1 MNDIENKY
9 YLAIENKTNNYFP
22 LNLLDFKIFNKTSNK
37 IEEID
42 SLTLKY
48 TKKEIMEAIKEANLL
63 EIDYDMPLVI
73 IYVEK
78 EKTRKVEALTKDN
91 SFDMWNNLKENYQDK
106 NYCNKIINFLNKKIT
121 EDTLNTLKNN
131 KGQEMFLKII
141 SELPYLTERKLYFYL
156 YEN

>member
-1 MNDIENKY
+1 MENKY
-9 YLAIENKTNNYFP
+9 YLAIETKPNNYFP
-22 LNLLDFKIFNKTSNK
+22 LNLLDIKLFNKTSNK

-42 SLTLKY
+42 SLTLKH

-91 SFDMWNNLKENYQDK
+91 NFDMWESLKENYRDK
-106 NYCNKIINFLNKKIT
+106 NYCNKIINFLNTKISD
-121 EDTLNTLKNN
+121 DTLNILKNN
-131 KGQEMFLKII
+131 KGQEEFLKII
-141 SELPYLTERKLYFYL
+141 SELPYFTERKLYFYL

>member
-1 MNDIENKY
+1 MENKY
-9 YLAIENKTNNYFP
+9 YLAIETKPNNYFP
-22 LNLLDFKIFNKTSNK
+22 LNLLDIKLFNKTSNK

-48 TKKEIMEAIKEANLL
+48 TKREIMEAIKEANLL

-91 SFDMWNNLKENYQDK
+91 SFDMWESLKENYQDK
-106 NYCNKIINFLNKKIT
+106 NYCNKIINFLNNKISD
-121 EDTLNTLKNN
+121 DTLNILKNN
-131 KGQEMFLKII
+131 KGQEEFLKII
-141 SELPYLTERKLYFYL
+141 SELPYFTERKLYFYL
-156 YEN
+156 YES

>member
-1 MNDIENKY
+1 MENKY
-9 YLAIENKTNNYFP
+9 YLAIETKPNNYFP
-22 LNLLDFKIFNKTSNK
+22 LNLLDLKIFNKTSNK

-106 NYCNKIINFLNKKIT
+106 NYCNKIINFLNNKIT

-141 SELPYLTERKLYFYL
+141 SELPYFTERKLYFYL

>member
-1 MNDIENKY
+1 MENKY
-9 YLAIENKTNNYFP
+9 YLAIETKPNNYFP
-22 LNLLDFKIFNKTSNK
+22 LNLLDLKIFNKTSNK

-48 TKKEIMEAIKEANLL
+48 TKREIMEAIKEANLL

>member
-1 MNDIENKY
+1 MENKY
-9 YLAIENKTNNYFP
+9 YLAIETKPNNYFP
-22 LNLLDFKIFNKTSNK
+22 LNLLDLKIFNKTSNK

-91 SFDMWNNLKENYQDK
+91 IFDMWNNLKENYQDK